1 MILVTRDLFV
11 SRVESEVNDD
21 LKSLSL
27 GSDSI
32 SEL

>member
-21 LKSLSL
+21 LKSSSL